1 MNDCWADDP
10 PTHPYYFTRG
20 LCLCK
25 ELFLRTG
32 MHHACCSNSYLSVQ
46 KSLKSAIRDYASQI
60 APYSDAILIVQLDS
74 HCSSNSMIS
83 YTVDIRRVGHQ
94 TTLLRNQSHLTLTS
108 RMKVL
113 IRVCFLSFKVPSV
126 TMEVENL
133 SLRLVEVIWQ
143 IGSTAQ

>member
-1 MNDCWADDP
+1 MNDCWADDL

-20 LCLCK
+20 LCPCK
-25 ELFLRTG
+25 VLSLRTG

-46 KSLKSAIRDYASQI
+46 KSLKSAIRDYASHI

-94 TTLLRNQSHLTLTS
+94 MTLLRNQSHLTLTS

-113 IRVCFLSFKVPSV
+113 IRECFLSFKVLSV